1 MMQAFAL
8 MQIGPLVN
16 TQWYHPTSHATVRPI
31 AQRDQPFSLPPTA
44 TLPRPC
50 WLTWPALSQP
60 LMMQRS
66 LVLGVGLCLTFSF
79 ATAQKQLTNRDIWAS
94 PLFSAEYVGGL
105 ASMNDGLHYTV
116 LDETDNGLAVDQ
128 YAYRTGQKVAT
139 LVDGSTLT
147 PTGQREPI
155 GIEGYSFSGDEKKL
169 MFETGAEP
177 IYRYSYYAHNYV
189 YDRAS
194 RKLVPLSDAT
204 GSKQRL
210 ATFSPDGSKAAF
222 VRDNDLY
229 VVDLATMKETRVT
242 TDGAWNNVLNGAT
255 DWVYEEEFT
264 LVQGYAW
271 SPKGDKLL
279 FLRSDESAVREFDM
293 TYYKDQLYPSEYRF
307 KYPKAGEV
315 NSTVSLHVYDL
326 TSATT
331 ATLPLGTD
339 EQDIYIPRLGFT
351 PAGAAWFM
359 RMNRLQ
365 NEKLIMTV
373 DLPPAGAMA
382 KLTAKEIYRETS
394 KTYVEVTDD
403 LHFLANGSGFVLT
416 SERSGWNHIYYV
428 PMGGAPKALTTGEWD
443 VVSVAGID
451 EKGKRV
457 LFTAAKTAPENQDI
471 WSVPLTGKGLK
482 QLSPAGGHNEA
493 EFSESFQYFINTRST
508 ANEVPVVTLHD
519 GQGKLV
525 KPLKD
530 NVRLQETLKV
540 YGAGK
545 KEFFQFTTEMGVSLR
560 GWMMKPA
567 HFDATKQ
574 YPVLMTQY
582 SGPNSNEVLD
592 KFDGRDLLWHSL
604 LNQKGYI
611 VVCVDP
617 RGTGHRGRDFRH
629 VTYGQLGKYETED
642 QIASAQWLA
651 KQPYVD
657 GGRIGIFGWSYGGYM
672 SSLCITKGADVFKAA
687 IAVAPVSNWRYYDS
701 IYTERFMG
709 LPKDNAKGYDDNS
722 PIHHVDKLK
731 GNYLLIHGLADDNVH
746 YQNAA
751 EMTLALVKANK
762 PFDQFVY
769 PDRNHGIYGGTTR
782 LHLFELMTKWLEEN
796 L

>member
-1 MMQAFAL
+1 MVASA
-8 MQIGPLVN
+8 
-16 TQWYHPTSHATVRPI
+16 TDRAPTPG
-31 AQRDQPFSLPPTA
+31 
-44 TLPRPC
+44 TLAN
-50 WLTWPALSQP
+50 LAHLSQP

-66 LVLGVGLCLTFSF
+66 LVLGVALCLAAPF

-116 LDETDNGLAVDQ
+116 LDEGEAGAVLDQ

-139 LVDGSTLT
+139 LVDGATLI
-147 PTGQREPI
+147 PAGQREPI
-155 GIEGYSFSGDEKKL
+155 AIEGYSFSGDEKKL
-169 MFETGAEP
+169 LFETGTEP
-177 IYRYSYYAHNYV
+177 IYRYSYYAHHYV

-194 RKLVPLSDAT
+194 KKLAPLSDVGKA
-204 GSKQRL
+204 KQRL
-210 ATFSPDGSKAAF
+210 ATFSPDGSRAAF
-222 VRDNDLY
+222 VRENDLY
-229 VVDLATMKETRVT
+229 VVELATMKETRVT
-242 TDGAWNNVLNGAT
+242 TDGAWNKVLNGAT

-271 SPKGDKLL
+271 SPDGGKLL

-315 NSTVSLHVYDL
+315 NSTESLHVYDI

-351 PAGAAWFM
+351 PKGAAWFM

-365 NEKLIMTV
+365 NEKVILMV

-382 KLTAKEIYRETS
+382 KLTAKEIFRETS

-403 LHFLANGSGFVLT
+403 LHFLADGSGFVLT
-416 SERSGWNHIYYV
+416 SERSGWNHVYHV
-428 PMGGAPKALTTGEWD
+428 PLKGEPKALTSGAWD

-457 LFTAAKTAPENQDI
+457 LFTAAKTAPEDQEV
-471 WSVPLTGKGLK
+471 WSVGLSGKGLK

-493 EFSESFQYFINTRST
+493 EFSKGFQYFINTRST
-508 ANEVPVVTLHD
+508 ANDVPVVTLHE

-525 KPLKD
+525 KQLKD
-530 NVRLQETLKV
+530 NLRLKQTLKD
-540 YGAGK
+540 YGVVRR
-545 KEFFQFTTEMGVSLR
+545 EFFQFTTPAGVQLR
-560 GWMMKPA
+560 GWMMKPSA
-567 HFDATKQ
+567 FDATKK

-642 QIASAQWLA
+642 QIAAAQWLA
-651 KQPYVD
+651 QQAYVD

-687 IAVAPVSNWRYYDS
+687 IAVAPVSNWRYYDT
-701 IYTERFMG
+701 IYTERYMG
-709 LPKDNAKGYDDNS
+709 LPKDNAQGYDDNS

-731 GNYLLIHGLADDNVH
+731 GNYLLIHGLADDTVH

-782 LHLFELMTKWLEEN
+782 LHLFELMTKWLEEK

>member
-1 MMQAFAL
+1 MHHRSIAAGAGLLFAF
-8 MQIGPLVN
+8 
-16 TQWYHPTSHATVRPI
+16 T
-31 AQRDQPFSLPPTA
+31 
-44 TLPRPC
+44 
-50 WLTWPALSQP
+50 
-60 LMMQRS
+60 
-66 LVLGVGLCLTFSF
+66 F
-79 ATAQKQLTNRDIWAS
+79 ATAQKQLTNRDIWGS
-94 PLFSAEYVGGL
+94 PQFSAEYVGGL
-105 ASMNDGLHYTV
+105 ASMNDGQHYSV
-116 LDETDNGLAVDQ
+116 LDGTEAGSVIDQ

-139 LVDGSTLT
+139 LVDGATLI
-147 PTGQREPI
+147 PTGAQAPI
-155 GIEGYSFSGDEKKL
+155 AIDGYSFSGDEKKL
-169 MFETGAEP
+169 MIETGSEP
-177 IYRYSYYAHNYV
+177 IYRYSSYAHNHV
-189 YDRAS
+189 YDRATK
-194 RKLVPLSDAT
+194 KLVPLSDPNKA
-204 GSKQRL
+204 KQRL
-210 ATFSPDGSKAAF
+210 ATFSPDGSRAAF

-229 VVDLATMKETRVT
+229 VVDLGSMKETRVS
-242 TDGAWNNVLNGAT
+242 TDGAWNKVLNGAT

-279 FLRSDESAVREFDM
+279 FLRSDESAVKEFDL

-315 NSTVSLHVYDL
+315 NSTVSLHVYDIA
-326 TSATT
+326 SATT

-339 EQDIYIPRLGFT
+339 DTDIYIPRLGFT
-351 PAGAAWFM
+351 PGGAAWFM

-365 NEKLIMTV
+365 NEKLILTV

-382 KLTAKEIYRETS
+382 KLTAKEIFRETS

-416 SERSGWNHIYYV
+416 SERSGWNHVYFV
-428 PMGGAPKALTTGEWD
+428 PNGGEPKALTNGAWD

-457 LFTAAKTAPENQDI
+457 IFTAAKTAPENQDVC
-471 WSVPLTGKGLK
+471 SVGLAGKGLK
-482 QLSPAGGHNEA
+482 QLSPAGGYNDA
-493 EFSESFQYFINTRST
+493 EFSTGFQYFINTRST

-525 KPLKD
+525 KRLKD
-530 NVRLQETLKV
+530 NVQLKGTLADF
-540 YGAGK
+540 GASR
-545 KEFFQFTTEMGVSLR
+545 KEFFQFTTDGGVDLR
-560 GWMMKPA
+560 GWMMKPPA
-567 HFDATKQ
+567 FDPAKK
-574 YPVLMTQY
+574 YPVLMVQY

-592 KFDGRDLLWHSL
+592 KFDGRDMMWHTL
-604 LNQKGYI
+604 LNQKGYL

-617 RGTGHRGRDFRH
+617 RGTGHRGREFRH
-629 VTYGQLGKYETED
+629 CTYGQLGKYETED
-642 QIASAQWLA
+642 QIASAKWLA

-657 GGRIGIFGWSYGGYM
+657 GSRIGIWGWSYGGYM
-672 SSLCITKGADVFKAA
+672 SSLCITKGAEVFKAA
-687 IAVAPVSNWRYYDS
+687 IAVAPVTNWRYYDS

-709 LPKDNAKGYDDNS
+709 LPKDNGSGYDDNS
-722 PIHHVDKLK
+722 PINHVDKLK

-751 EMTLALVKANK
+751 EMTLALVKGNK
-762 PFDQFVY
+762 PFDQFMY

-782 LHLFELMTKWLEEN
+782 LHLFELMTDWLEKN

>member
-1 MMQAFAL
+1 
-8 MQIGPLVN
+8 
-16 TQWYHPTSHATVRPI
+16 
-31 AQRDQPFSLPPTA
+31 
-44 TLPRPC
+44 
-50 WLTWPALSQP
+50 
-60 LMMQRS
+60 MMQRS

>member
-1 MMQAFAL
+1 M
-8 MQIGPLVN
+8 
-16 TQWYHPTSHATVRPI
+16 
-31 AQRDQPFSLPPTA
+31 
-44 TLPRPC
+44 TLPHF
-50 WLTWPALSQP
+50 L
-60 LMMQRS
+60 
-66 LVLGVGLCLTFSF
+66 LGAGLCLATFF
-79 ATAQKQLTNRDIWAS
+79 PTAADAQKQLTNRDIWAS
-94 PLFSAEYVGGL
+94 PVFSVDLVGGL
-105 ASMNDGLHYTV
+105 ASMNDGQHYTV
-116 LDETDNGLAVDQ
+116 LDETEAGLVIDQ
-128 YAYRTGQKVAT
+128 YAYRTGQKVSTVVEGAS
-139 LVDGSTLT
+139 LVPAGA
-147 PTGQREPI
+147 QEPI
-155 GIEGYSFSGDEKKL
+155 AIDGYSFSGDEKKL
-169 MFETGAEP
+169 MIETESEP
-177 IYRYSYYAHNYV
+177 IYRYSYFAHHYV

-194 RKLVPLSDAT
+194 KKLAPLTDVTKA
-204 GSKQRL
+204 KQRL
-210 ATFSPDGSKAAF
+210 ATFSPDGSRAAF

-229 VVDLATMKETRVT
+229 VVELATMKETRVT
-242 TDGAWNNVLNGAT
+242 TDGAWNKVLNGAT

-271 SPKGDKLL
+271 SPDGSKLL
-279 FLRSDESAVREFDM
+279 YLRSDESAVKEFDM
-293 TYYKDQLYPSEYRF
+293 TYYKNQLYPSEYRF

-315 NSTVSLHVYDL
+315 NSTVSVKLYDVSSGL
-326 TSATT
+326 TYAV
-331 ATLPLGTD
+331 PLGTED
-339 EQDIYIPRLGFT
+339 TDIYVARLGFT
-351 PAGAAWFM
+351 PKGQPWFM
-359 RMNRLQ
+359 RLNRLQ
-365 NEKLIMTV
+365 NQ
-373 DLPPAGAMA
+373 
-382 KLTAKEIYRETS
+382 KEILLVKVPPTGTKMQPIADVVYRETS

-403 LHFLANGSGFVLT
+403 LHFLADGSGFVLT
-416 SERSGWNHIYYV
+416 SERSGWNHIYHV
-428 PMGGAPKALTTGEWD
+428 PMGGEPKALTSGEWD

-457 LFTAAKTAPENQDI
+457 IFTAARTAPENQDV
-471 WSVPLTGKGLK
+471 WAVGFGGKGLK
-482 QLSPAGGHNEA
+482 QLSPAGGYNDA
-493 EFSESFQYFINTRST
+493 EFSTGFQYFINTRST
-508 ANEVPVVTLHD
+508 ANEAPVVTLHD

-525 KPLKD
+525 KQLKD
-530 NVRLQETLKV
+530 NVRLKQALAD
-540 YGAGK
+540 YGASR
-545 KEFFQFTTEMGVSLR
+545 KEFFQFTTKGGVVLR

-567 HFDATKQ
+567 AFDPTKK

-592 KFDGRDLLWHSL
+592 KFDGRDLLWHTL

-617 RGTGHRGRDFRH
+617 RGTGHRGHDFRH

-642 QIASAQWLA
+642 QIASAKWLA
-651 KQPYVD
+651 EQTYVD
-657 GGRIGIFGWSYGGYM
+657 GARIGIFGWSYGGYM

-709 LPKDNAKGYDDNS
+709 LPKDNAQGYDDNS
-722 PIHHVDKLK
+722 PINHVDKLK

-782 LHLFELMTKWLEEN
+782 LHLFEMMTEWLVEN

>member
-1 MMQAFAL
+1 M
-8 MQIGPLVN
+8 P
-16 TQWYHPTSHATVRPI
+16 
-31 AQRDQPFSLPPTA
+31 
-44 TLPRPC
+44 
-50 WLTWPALSQP
+50 
-60 LMMQRS
+60 RS
-66 LVLGVGLCLTFSF
+66 LALTGLCLSFTFAF
-79 ATAQKQLTNRDIWAS
+79 HHTAEAQKQLTIRDIWAS
-94 PLFSAEYVGGL
+94 PLFSAEYVSGL

-128 YAYRTGQKVAT
+128 YAYRTGQKVRT
-139 LVDGSTLT
+139 LVDGATLI
-147 PTGQREPI
+147 PEGGKEPI
-155 GIEGYSFSGDEKKL
+155 SIEGYSFSGDEKKL
-169 MFETGAEP
+169 MIETAMEP
-177 IYRYSYYAHNYV
+177 IYRYSYFAHNYV

-194 RKLVPLSDAT
+194 KKLVPLSDPNKA
-204 GSKQRL
+204 KQRL

-229 VVDLATMKETRVT
+229 VVELATMKETRVT
-242 TDGAWNNVLNGAT
+242 TDGEWNKVLNGAT

-271 SPKGDKLL
+271 SPDGNKLL
-279 FLRSDESAVREFDM
+279 FLRSDESAVKEFDM

-315 NSTVSLHVYDL
+315 NSAVSLKLYDL
-326 TSATT
+326 ASGLTYA
-331 ATLPLGTD
+331 LPIGTGD
-339 EQDIYIPRLGFT
+339 RDIYIPRLGFT
-351 PAGAAWFM
+351 PNGSAWFM

-365 NEKLIMTV
+365 NEKVILTV
-373 DLPPAGAMA
+373 PMPAHGTKALPIP
-382 KLTAKEIYRETS
+382 TEIYRETS
-394 KTYVEVTDD
+394 STYVEVTDD

-416 SERSGWNHIYYV
+416 SERSGWNHIYFV
-428 PMGGAPKALTTGEWD
+428 PMGGEPKALTSGEWD

-451 EKGKRV
+451 EKNKRV
-457 LFTAAKTAPENQDI
+457 LFTAAKTAPENQEV
-471 WSVPLTGKGLK
+471 WSVGLTGKGLK
-482 QLSPAGGHNEA
+482 QLSLAGGHNEA
-493 EFSESFQYFINTRST
+493 EFSKGFQYFINTRST
-508 ANEVPVVTLHD
+508 ANDVPVVTLHD

-525 KPLKD
+525 KLLKD
-530 NVRLQETLKV
+530 NVRLKETLKT
-540 YGAGK
+540 YGAVRR
-545 KEFFQFTTEMGVSLR
+545 EFFQFTTESGVQLR
-560 GWMMKPA
+560 GWMMKPPA
-567 HFDATKQ
+567 FDPAKK

-592 KFDGRDLLWHSL
+592 KFDGRDLLWNSL
-604 LNQKGYI
+604 LAQKGYI
-611 VVCVDP
+611 VACVDP
-617 RGTGHRGRDFRH
+617 RGTGHRGREFRH
-629 VTYGQLGKYETED
+629 VTYGQLGRYETED
-642 QIASAQWLA
+642 QIASAKWLA
-651 KQPYVD
+651 QQSYVD

-687 IAVAPVSNWRYYDS
+687 IAVAPVTNWRYYDS
-701 IYTERFMG
+701 IYTERYMG

-762 PFDQFVY
+762 PFDQFIY

-782 LHLFELMTKWLEEN
+782 LHLFEMMTKWLEEK